1 MSFENFN
8 NNVIKSASSASS
20 GAKKKDEET
29 KAPSGGFSNF
39 SKAMGLETAS
49 SGNKPLKRKNT
60 TTNLNEV

>member
-39 SKAMGLETAS
+39 SKAMGLETKPVVA
-49 SGNKPLKRKNT
+49 NKPVEKKKYN
-60 TTNLNEV
+60 NLN

>member
-29 KAPSGGFSNF
+29 KAPSGGIFKLQEIKQWGWRLSQ
-39 SKAMGLETAS
+39 
-49 SGNKPLKRKNT
+49 
-60 TTNLNEV
+60 